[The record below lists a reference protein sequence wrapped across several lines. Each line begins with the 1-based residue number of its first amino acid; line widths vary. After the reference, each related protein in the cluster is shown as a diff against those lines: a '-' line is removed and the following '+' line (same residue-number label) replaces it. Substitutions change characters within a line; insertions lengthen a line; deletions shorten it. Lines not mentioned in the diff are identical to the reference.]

1 MSTYCC
7 DTVKSLE
14 DKLCDKEAECRHLRG
29 RVGVAEA
36 KLKSYKQT
44 RDFAGVVT
52 TRFSKMLRNLS
63 DDIEEEMVVCTL
75 TNYYDLI
82 DKDDADLMWAI
93 DRVLQDFMTTED
105 YNSWKKG
112 LS

>member
-1 MSTYCC
+1 MS
-7 DTVKSLE
+7 D
-14 DKLCDKEAECRHLRG
+14 
-29 RVGVAEA
+29 
-36 KLKSYKQT
+36 YKQT

-75 TNYYDLI
+75 MNYYDLI

>member
-1 MSTYCC
+1 M
-7 DTVKSLE
+7 
-14 DKLCDKEAECRHLRG
+14 KLCKSCREPLDFPSGDGCAAMLSHTG
-29 RVGVAEA
+29 TKGTTMGD
-36 KLKSYKQT
+36 YKQT

-52 TRFSKMLRNLS
+52 TRFSKILRDLS

-75 TNYYDLI
+75 MNYYSILDDSDEDLV
-82 DKDDADLMWAI
+82 WAV

-112 LS
+112 LPYG